1 VRDTLSGLERRHD
14 RLDVHA
20 GRSGRGAVRAELV
33 EDLRACL
40 ERQQAARAVLARVA
54 ALGPRHRELFALQ
67 VAGLSYREIAD
78 LTGDSVRTVDRQL
91 TRAHERV
98 RWGPR

>member
-1 VRDTLSGLERRHD
+1 LLAKQPERGPGLLGWLCTVAIREGYRLSGLERWHD

-40 ERQQAARAVLARVA
+40 ERQQAARAALARVA

-67 VAGLSYREIAD
+67 GVIVKCCG
-78 LTGDSVRTVDRQL
+78 
-91 TRAHERV
+91 
-98 RWGPR
+98 